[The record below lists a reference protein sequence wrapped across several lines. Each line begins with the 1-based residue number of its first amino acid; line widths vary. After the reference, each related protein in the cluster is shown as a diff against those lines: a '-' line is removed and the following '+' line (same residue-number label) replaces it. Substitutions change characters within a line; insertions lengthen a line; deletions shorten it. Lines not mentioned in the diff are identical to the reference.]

1 MLMTPPA
8 GGDTFTGNSGS
19 SYSSAGTVT
28 NIGPADVAI
37 AVKRNWAEIANQQPT
52 GLIGTSSSIW
62 DKLRRGYE
70 ISRFNNPHVLGIMG
84 TPPSVTQTSTLPLPN
99 SNTVASLT
107 PAGGFTPQFY
117 ATGGTPLN
125 TGSGFYGFGAITTS
139 NPPGNLGS
147 NVSCLC
153 FRVKLLID
161 AIDPVF
167 AVGSS
172 PNALR
177 FIVNGQYVSLSGT
190 VPTTTPSYIQLTF
203 ASRAKREIWIEGSSH
218 TLLSVSVRRNESIQ
232 AVPAGLR
239 ATFPSDS
246 IGVGTGAT
254 LNMDSFA
261 AVLADCFGIY
271 DVRLSGVGGQ
281 GVQAIESSGTLN
293 LQQRL
298 APSINANAFIYD
310 LPASDVIFLAM
321 GTNDASFSFASN
333 VAAYTACINQ
343 IQAQYPTTPIIVI
356 GCPANNGGPNEAS
369 ATCDFA
375 IAAAV
380 NAVNSPLVVYLQDA
394 SRGQYALE
402 TGVGNTTFPTTG
414 ALTMTAAPSAAT
426 SATLTAGFPGPTGLY
441 TITFASAGTKPVTL
455 TNGSTAV
462 TWSGAIT
469 DASTALLYNGLA
481 TAVKPWLAALAV
493 GATSATQASNWG
505 FPTGTYLIYF
515 SSGEVRSATF
525 TNGSAAVSWTDPLFF
540 AATVSCYIAAAATVP
555 GDGDIYYASGAG
567 PHPNTLGH
575 ANRGVAYADALYALL
590 KGL

>member
-1 MLMTPPA
+1 MGDLGAGSLSSVTP
-8 GGDTFTGNSGS
+8 T
-19 SYSSAGTVT
+19 
-28 NIGPADVAI
+28 
-37 AVKRNWAEIANQQPT
+37 
-52 GLIGTSSSIW
+52 IW

-70 ISRFNNPHVLGIMG
+70 ISRFNNPHVLGVMV
-84 TPPSVTQTSTLPLPN
+84 TPPSVTQTSVLPLPN

-107 PAGGFTPQFY
+107 PAGGFTSQFY

-147 NVSCLC
+147 NVNCLC

-167 AVGSS
+167 AVGAS

-232 AVPAGLR
+232 AAPVGLR

-246 IGVGTGAT
+246 IGIGTGAT

-261 AVLADCFGIY
+261 AVLADCYGIY

-281 GVQAIESSGTLN
+281 GVQALESSGTWN

-298 APSINANAFIYD
+298 TTAANPNAFIYD
-310 LPASDVIFLAM
+310 LPPSDAIFLGM
-321 GTNDASFSFASN
+321 GTNDATFSYASN
-333 VAAYTACINQ
+333 VLAYTACIQQ
-343 IQAQYPTTPIIVI
+343 ILSQYPTTPIIVI

-414 ALTMTAAPSAAT
+414 TVTLTANPTAAT
-426 SATLTAGFPGPTGLY
+426 SGTLTAGFPGPTGLY
-441 TITFASAGTKPVTL
+441 TITFPTSGTKPVTL
-455 TNGSTAV
+455 TN
-462 TWSGAIT
+462 
-469 DASTALLYNGLA
+469 ASTAISWTGAVTEASPTVLYNGLA
-481 TAVKPWLAALAV
+481 TAVKPWLAAIPA

-525 TNGSAAVSWTDPLFF
+525 TNGSAAVSWTDPLLF
-540 AATVSCYIAAAATVP
+540 AATVSCYITAAATVP
-555 GDGDIYYASGAG
+555 GDGDIYYANGAG
-567 PHPNTLGH
+567 PHPNTPGH
-575 ANRGVAYADALYALL
+575 ANRGIAYADAMYSLIKA
-590 KGL
+590 K